1 MSLNDFQR
9 TNAVGPDT
17 YFALPQGV
25 SRTYAP
31 LDTPPKQVIIEN
43 LALSRIP
50 GAMRNMGWD
59 TAAALMQRWFD
70 SPGWEMPADWKKP
83 ETQPDPMSLS
93 PEQCDEDIVKMEW
106 AMQFERCRT
115 AIAVAESRLTTPNAL
130 LRLKKL
136 LKKQGWHGSAP
147 FKLGSTLMT
156 ARQIDVSSQVNFTEF
171 GGAWDALDDMYGALG
186 TATLKVGVV
195 GEVFTKEHPI
205 TQQAQH
211 YFRVEHLAFYIRDH
225 YDFNGFQYLGT
236 WTEDRVLTKAETVIA
251 VTPQGNLIIRLKEG
265 PFAAI
270 ANNHFR
276 KYRDNTSNGG
286 DFFIYSDVL
295 WKKADPF
302 IDLEIPI

>member
-83 ETQPDPMSLS
+83 RTQPNPMNL
-93 PEQCDEDIVKMEW
+93 PPDQCDENIVKMAW
-106 AMQFERCRT
+106 AMQFSRCRE
-115 AIAVAESRLTTPNAL
+115 AVAVAESRISTVNAVKQLNSL
-130 LRLKKL
+130 LEKA
-136 LKKQGWHGSAP
+136 GWKGGGSLR
-147 FKLGSTLMT
+147 LGSTTMT
-156 ARQIDVSSQVNFTEF
+156 ATQLDVLTQINFAEF
-171 GGAWDALDDMYGALG
+171 GSTWDVVDDMYGALG
-186 TATLKVGVV
+186 FATLKVGVV
-195 GEVFTKEHPI
+195 GTAFSKKHFISRQPK
-205 TQQAQH
+205 H
-211 YFRVEHLAFYIRDH
+211 YFKIEHLGFYIRDH
-225 YDFNGFQYLGT
+225 YDFNGLQYLGT

-251 VTPQGNLIIRLKEG
+251 LTPQGNLILSLKDG

-270 ANNHFR
+270 TNSNFR
-276 KYRDNTSNGG
+276 EYRNKTGKGG

-295 WKKADPF
+295 WKKFDQ
-302 IDLEIPI
+302 IIELGTWT